1 MADHSLNAT
10 RREEFGKGAARRIRR
25 AGDIPAVLYGHG
37 TDPVH
42 LTLPGRETFLA
53 LRQANVL
60 FSLTIEGEKKTV
72 LALPKQV
79 QRDPILPVIEH
90 VDLLLVKAGEKVT
103 VDVPIIVIGEV
114 REGIVNQEVQTLSVE
129 ASATNIPTEI
139 EVSVTGLEVGGHI
152 LVSDVTLPEGATA
165 QDDPEALVLNIIIPA
180 AEVAADDAEGE
191 EDAEAAA
198 E

>member
-1 MADHSLNAT
+1 MADHPLTAT

-60 FSLTIEGEKKTV
+60 FTITIEGEKKPL

-79 QRDPILPVIEH
+79 QRDPILPIIEH

-103 VDVPIIVIGEV
+103 VEVPIVIVGEV
-114 REGIVNQEVQTLSVE
+114 REGIVNQELQTLAIE
-129 ASATNIPTEI
+129 ASATSIPSEI
-139 EVSVTGLEVGGHI
+139 EVTVTGLEVGAHI
-152 LVSDVTLPEGATA
+152 TIADIALPEGATA
-165 QDDPEALVLNIIIPA
+165 TDDPETLVLGVILPA
-180 AEVAADDAEGE
+180 AEAPADAAEGE
-191 EDAEAAA
+191 EAAA

>member
-1 MADHSLNAT
+1 MADHPLKAT

-60 FSLTIEGEKKTV
+60 FTITIEGDSKPV

-103 VDVPIIVIGEV
+103 VDIPIVIVGEV
-114 REGIVNQEVQTLSVE
+114 REGILNQELQSLSIE

-139 EVSVTGLEVGGHI
+139 EINVAALEVGAHI
-152 LVSDVTLPEGATA
+152 TVADVALPEGAVA
-165 QDDPEALVLNIIIPA
+165 MDDAEALVLGVIVPA
-180 AEVAADDAEGE
+180 AEAPASAEGE
-191 EDAEAAA
+191 EAAA

>member
-1 MADHSLNAT
+1 MADHSLKAT

-60 FSLTIEGEKKTV
+60 FTITIEGDSKPV

-79 QRDPILPVIEH
+79 QRDPILPIIEH

-103 VDVPIIVIGEV
+103 VDIPIVIVGEV
-114 REGIVNQEVQTLSVE
+114 REGILNQELQSLSIE

-139 EVSVTGLEVGGHI
+139 EIDVAALEVGAH
-152 LVSDVTLPEGATA
+152 VTVADVALPEGAVA
-165 QDDPEALVLNIIIPA
+165 MDDAEALVLGVILPA
-180 AEVAADDAEGE
+180 AEAPAEAEGE
-191 EDAEAAA
+191 EAAA

>member
-1 MADHSLNAT
+1 MADHALNAT

-60 FSLTIEGEKKTV
+60 FSITIEGEKKSV

-90 VDLLLVKAGEKVT
+90 VDLLLVTAGEKVT
-103 VDVPIIVIGEV
+103 VEVPIVVVGEI
-114 REGIVNQEVQTLSVE
+114 REGILNQELQTLSIE
-129 ASATNIPTEI
+129 ASASNIPTEI
-139 EVSVTGLEVGGHI
+139 EVTVTGLEVGAHVTI
-152 LVSDVTLPEGATA
+152 ADVVLPEGATA
-165 QDDPEALVLNIIIPA
+165 MDDPEALVLGIILPA
-180 AEVAADDAEGE
+180 AEAPAEGE
-191 EDAEAAA
+191 GEAAA